1 MRVSALLMATFLSF
15 SAAAG
20 PMSYTEPFAPPQ
32 PEDESVVKLEQ
43 VEYVENANTVRY
55 YFPEQ
60 PAFALVNSDL
70 RSGRVRYQVRG
81 ADAVTIGFYSPRGSY
96 LILQNGKWD
105 HGVVIPDSEI
115 EKLKRAPIVMD
126 EEGILF
132 SRIDDKWHRQVYD
145 DYGASKFV
153 EHVGPKGSI
162 KNLHLSVIAVDASG
176 NHQMIDT
183 WTTDRFEILQSPMSQ
198 TVLTYF
204 EERHYTIPTGTR
216 ELIIELNAPWT
227 RINTSGEHIST
238 YPTQYPVLLTSLRID
253 GGADLSVGEKE
264 LPTPGDESGDDN
276 GEEKIPL
283 PTDSGDDDDE
293 IVWIFGDRW
302 DFSDPIFEE
311 MLTQNEEL
319 MELVQEQQTDINKL
333 QREKE
338 EAEEKTKSS
347 SSKSTATKSSS
358 SSKSAS
364 STSKNT
370 TSSKSSSTT
379 RTTVAEKID
388 TSDGEGDEGTDV
400 THTREMIYSERGG
413 FDSSRVYDVMLGICI
428 AFGGLA
434 AYRVYIGS
442 VRK

>member
-15 SAAAG
+15 SAAG
-20 PMSYTEPFAPPQ
+20 PMSYTELFAPPHS
-32 PEDESVVKLEQ
+32 EESVVELEQ
-43 VEYVENANTVRY
+43 VEYVESASSLPPYPIYPAIPAYALSSSNQRSARIRYFVTDAN
-55 YFPEQ
+55 
-60 PAFALVNSDL
+60 SI
-70 RSGRVRYQVRG
+70 
-81 ADAVTIGFYSPRGSY
+81 TIGFYSNDGCYAIKQGEQIGHGLVTSGYSGPR
-96 LILQNGKWD
+96 W
-105 HGVVIPDSEI
+105 
-115 EKLKRAPIVMD
+115 PIVMD
-126 EEGILF
+126 QSGVLYVEIEGQWYRRESTQYADTF
-132 SRIDDKWHRQVYD
+132 CQHT
-145 DYGASKFV
+145 
-153 EHVGPKGSI
+153 GPSGPV
-162 KNLHLSVIAVDASG
+162 KNLYLEITAIDSSGKQQILDEWSTLQFEPLMQSGSVYSHYEERSYEIPSG
-176 NHQMIDT
+176 T
-183 WTTDRFEILQSPMSQ
+183 EELILQ
-198 TVLTYF
+198 
-204 EERHYTIPTGTR
+204 
-216 ELIIELNAPWT
+216 LNSPWT
-227 RINTSGEHIST
+227 RISATGEHL
-238 YPTQYPVLLTSLRID
+238 PMKEVQYPVLLTSLRID

-283 PTDSGDDDDE
+283 PPDSGDNDDE
-293 IVWIFGDRW
+293 IIRIVGPWW

-319 MELVQEQQTDINKL
+319 MELVQEQKTDINKL

-379 RTTVAEKID
+379 RTTVVEKID
-388 TSDGEGDEGTDV
+388 ASGGEGDEGTDV

>member
-43 VEYVENANTVRY
+43 VEYVESAASLPPYPIYPAIPAYALSSSNQRSARIRYPVTDANSITV
-55 YFPEQ
+55 
-60 PAFALVNSDL
+60 
-70 RSGRVRYQVRG
+70 
-81 ADAVTIGFYSPRGSY
+81 GFYSNDGCYAVKQGEQIGHGLVTSGYSGPR
-96 LILQNGKWD
+96 W
-105 HGVVIPDSEI
+105 
-115 EKLKRAPIVMD
+115 PIVMD
-126 EEGILF
+126 QSGVLYAEIEGQWYRRESTQYADTF
-132 SRIDDKWHRQVYD
+132 CH
-145 DYGASKFV
+145 
-153 EHVGPKGSI
+153 HTGPSGPV
-162 KNLHLSVIAVDASG
+162 KNLYLEITAIDSSGKQQILDEWSTLQFEPLMQSGSVYSHYEERSYEIPSG
-176 NHQMIDT
+176 T
-183 WTTDRFEILQSPMSQ
+183 EELILQ
-198 TVLTYF
+198 
-204 EERHYTIPTGTR
+204 
-216 ELIIELNAPWT
+216 LNSPWT
-227 RINTSGEHIST
+227 RISATGEHL
-238 YPTQYPVLLTSLRID
+238 PMKEVQYPVLLTSLRID
-253 GGADLSVGEKE
+253 GGADLYVGEKE

-283 PTDSGDDDDE
+283 PPDPSDNDDE
-293 IVWIFGDRW
+293 IIRIVGPWW

-347 SSKSTATKSSS
+347 SSKSTAAKSSS

-364 STSKNT
+364 STSKT
-370 TSSKSSSTT
+370 TTTSKSSSTT

-388 TSDGEGDEGTDV
+388 TSGGEGDEGTDV

>member
-43 VEYVENANTVRY
+43 VEYVESAASLTSYPIYPAIPAYALSSSNQRSARIRY
-55 YFPEQ
+55 
-60 PAFALVNSDL
+60 LVT
-70 RSGRVRYQVRG
+70 G
-81 ADAVTIGFYSPRGSY
+81 ADSITVGFYS
-96 LILQNGKWD
+96 QNGCYAIKQGEQIG
-105 HGVVIPDSEI
+105 HGLVTSGYSGP
-115 EKLKRAPIVMD
+115 RWPIVMD
-126 EEGILF
+126 QSGVLYAEIEGQWYRRESTQNADTF
-132 SRIDDKWHRQVYD
+132 CQHT
-145 DYGASKFV
+145 
-153 EHVGPKGSI
+153 GPSGPV
-162 KNLHLSVIAVDASG
+162 KNLYLEITAIDSSGKQQILDEWSTLQFEPLMQSGSVYSHYEERSYEIPSG
-176 NHQMIDT
+176 T
-183 WTTDRFEILQSPMSQ
+183 EELILQ
-198 TVLTYF
+198 
-204 EERHYTIPTGTR
+204 
-216 ELIIELNAPWT
+216 LNSPWT
-227 RINTSGEHIST
+227 RISATGEHLPMIEVK
-238 YPTQYPVLLTSLRID
+238 YPVLLTSLRID

-293 IVWIFGDRW
+293 IVWIFGDRR

-319 MELVQEQQTDINKL
+319 MELVQEQKTDINKL

-338 EAEEKTKSS
+338 EAEERAKSS
-347 SSKSTATKSSS
+347 SGKSTVTKSSS
-358 SSKSAS
+358 SSKSTS

-388 TSDGEGDEGTDV
+388 ASGGEGDKGTDV

>member
-15 SAAAG
+15 SAAVG

-43 VEYVENANTVRY
+43 VEYVESAASLPPYPIYPAIPAYALSSSNQRSARIRY
-55 YFPEQ
+55 
-60 PAFALVNSDL
+60 LVT
-70 RSGRVRYQVRG
+70 G
-81 ADAVTIGFYSPRGSY
+81 ADSITVGFYS
-96 LILQNGKWD
+96 QNGCYAIKQGEQIG
-105 HGVVIPDSEI
+105 HGLVTSGYSGP
-115 EKLKRAPIVMD
+115 RWPIVMD
-126 EEGILF
+126 QSGVLYAEIEGQWYRRESTQNADTF
-132 SRIDDKWHRQVYD
+132 CQHT
-145 DYGASKFV
+145 
-153 EHVGPKGSI
+153 GPSGPV
-162 KNLHLSVIAVDASG
+162 KNLYLEITVIDSSGKQQILDEWSTLQFEPLMQSGSVYSHYEERSYEIPLG
-176 NHQMIDT
+176 T
-183 WTTDRFEILQSPMSQ
+183 EELILQ
-198 TVLTYF
+198 
-204 EERHYTIPTGTR
+204 
-216 ELIIELNAPWT
+216 LNSPWT
-227 RINTSGEHIST
+227 RISATGEHLSMREAK
-238 YPTQYPVLLTSLRID
+238 YPVLLTSLRID
-253 GGADLSVGEKE
+253 GGADLYVGEKE

-276 GEEKIPL
+276 GEEEIPL

-293 IVWIFGDRW
+293 IVWIFGDRR

-358 SSKSAS
+358 PSQSAS

-388 TSDGEGDEGTDV
+388 ASGGEGDKGTDV

>member
-15 SAAAG
+15 SAAG
-20 PMSYTEPFAPPQ
+20 PMSYTELFAPPHS
-32 PEDESVVKLEQ
+32 EESVVELEQ
-43 VEYVENANTVRY
+43 VEYVESASSLPPYPIYPAIPAYALSSSNQRSARIRYFVTDAN
-55 YFPEQ
+55 
-60 PAFALVNSDL
+60 SI
-70 RSGRVRYQVRG
+70 
-81 ADAVTIGFYSPRGSY
+81 TIGFYSNDGCYAIKQGEQIGHGLVTSGYSGPR
-96 LILQNGKWD
+96 W
-105 HGVVIPDSEI
+105 
-115 EKLKRAPIVMD
+115 PIVMD
-126 EEGILF
+126 QSGVLYVEIEGQWYRRE
-132 SRIDDKWHRQVYD
+132 STQCADAYCQHT
-145 DYGASKFV
+145 
-153 EHVGPKGSI
+153 GPSGPV
-162 KNLHLSVIAVDASG
+162 KNLYLEITAIDSSGKQQILDEWSTLQFEPLMQSGSVYSHYEERSYEIPSG
-176 NHQMIDT
+176 T
-183 WTTDRFEILQSPMSQ
+183 EELILQ
-198 TVLTYF
+198 
-204 EERHYTIPTGTR
+204 
-216 ELIIELNAPWT
+216 LNSPWT
-227 RINTSGEHIST
+227 RISATGEHL
-238 YPTQYPVLLTSLRID
+238 PMKEVQYPVLLTSLRID

-283 PTDSGDDDDE
+283 PPDSGDNDDE
-293 IVWIFGDRW
+293 IIRIVGPWW

-319 MELVQEQQTDINKL
+319 MELVQEQKTDSNKL

-379 RTTVAEKID
+379 RTTVVEKID
-388 TSDGEGDEGTDV
+388 ASGGEGDEGTDV